1 MLVVMV
7 NSLFQNGNTK
17 ENSDLAPSNIVK
29 FREDGDTVVPKFVG
43 PWTGGKAAM
52 FRGIAWG
59 RRLRARHLNREG
71 CEIESKAEQAHADTI
86 DRTLNSVA
94 NSHAQETKSP
104 AEIRTDI
111 HKSLRQDFGLSPSV
125 NLEEKSFDQ
134 LEETYNSQR
143 HEGSKFDQATMSVA
157 FSHLLFA
164 LGNKERRD
172 RVKQMQEA
180 NLARES
186 REQA

>member
-1 MLVVMV
+1 M
-7 NSLFQNGNTK
+7 
-17 ENSDLAPSNIVK
+17 ENPDLAPSNIVK
-29 FREDGDTVVPKFVG
+29 FREDGDTVIPEFVE
-43 PWTGGKAAM
+43 PCTGGKAAM
-52 FRGIAWG
+52 FKGIAWG
-59 RRLRARHLNREG
+59 RRLHARHLSREG
-71 CEIESKAEQAHADTI
+71 CEIASKAEQACADTI

-104 AEIRTDI
+104 AEIRSDI
-111 HKSLRQDFGLSPSV
+111 HKSLVQNFCLSPSV
-125 NLEEKSFDQ
+125 KLEEKSFDQ
-134 LEETYNSQR
+134 LVETYNSQQ

-164 LGNKERRD
+164 LGIKERRD